1 MRKRS
6 CGRTRNGT
14 TVVPE
19 QFGFSD
25 MLMAWAFLAI
35 PVALAIWFGKLL
47 NKARERDV
55 RRREQSERD
64 NQR

>member
-1 MRKRS
+1 MM
-6 CGRTRNGT
+6 
-14 TVVPE
+14 VPE

-55 RRREQSERD
+55 RRREQDERD